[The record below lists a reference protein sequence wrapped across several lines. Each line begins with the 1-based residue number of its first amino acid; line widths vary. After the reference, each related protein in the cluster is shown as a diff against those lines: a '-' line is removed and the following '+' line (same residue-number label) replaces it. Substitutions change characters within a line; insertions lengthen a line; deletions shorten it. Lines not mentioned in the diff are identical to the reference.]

1 VRESRVTSAGVM
13 DERQELDHG
22 VSMSSDERAQRALSF
37 GRVAEL
43 YDRWR
48 PGYPDALY
56 ADVLEHGPGAH
67 VLEAGA
73 GTGRATLELARR
85 GASVVAV
92 EPDAAM
98 AAVARR
104 RAHGMAVEVRS
115 STFEDCTVTDG
126 VFDLVVAA
134 QAWHWVDQ
142 ERGAAVA
149 ARALL
154 PGGALCVWWNRPR
167 ELTGPVWDAI
177 QAVYAEHAPALDR
190 RAALRWQPAIERQVE
205 STPGFGHWTT
215 RTYDWTATYDAES
228 YGGLLQTHSD
238 HLLLPPA
245 RRERLIDGVRAA
257 ITHVGAGCLEYR
269 YRTVLLTAQVR

>member
-1 VRESRVTSAGVM
+1 MA

-22 VSMSSDERAQRALSF
+22 TFPSPDERWQRALSF
-37 GRVAEL
+37 GQVAEL
-43 YDRWR
+43 YDQWR

-56 ADVLEHGPGAH
+56 TDVLGCGTGSHA
-67 VLEAGA
+67 LEAGA

-92 EPDAAM
+92 EPDRAM

-104 RAHGMAVEVRS
+104 RTHGMTVTVQE
-115 STFEDCTVTDG
+115 STFEDCTVPAG

-134 QAWHWVDQ
+134 QAWHWIEQ
-142 ERGAAVA
+142 EPGAVVA
-149 ARALL
+149 ARALR

-167 ELTGPVWDAI
+167 ELTGPVWDAVH
-177 QAVYAEHAPALDR
+177 AVYAEHAPALDR
-190 RAALRWQPAIERQVE
+190 RAALRRQPEIEQQVE
-205 STPGFGHWTT
+205 PAPGFKHWTT
-215 RTYDWTATYDAES
+215 HTYDWTATYDTES

-238 HLLLPPA
+238 HLRLPEP
-245 RRERLIDGVRAA
+245 RRRQLIDGVRAA
-257 ITHVGAGCLEYR
+257 ITHAGAGSLEYR